1 MKECALYWTTYL
13 KKQEDPDIIIGLFH
27 SGAEGGII
35 TDEYEEDASLRIAK
49 EVSGFD
55 LILYGHDHKKH
66 IETIKI
72 KTDMMSFAWILHLM
86 HTSYAMLK

>member
-1 MKECALYWTTYL
+1 MCFILDYL
-13 KKQEDPDIIIGLFH
+13 FEKQENPDIIIGLFH

-49 EVSGFD
+49 EVPGFD